1 MNDAELFDRMLA
13 SLLASTRLVT
23 GGAPSS
29 SRIERDG
36 LVASVV
42 PSTPDRSVFNSVLYT
57 APETLTGMLD
67 ELAGT
72 YEGAGVRAWTVWA
85 PERDRDVVA
94 LLERE
99 GHQLDANPAAMV
111 LELEH
116 FDRQVA
122 GEVDF
127 ATDPRIAEIA
137 NLNDLAYGYRG
148 DFVRALGGLPESA
161 AYRYVATLDS
171 RPAAGMMTLDHQGDC
186 FIAFVATH
194 PDARGRGLA
203 TALMTRA
210 LLDARE
216 RGCTTTSLQA
226 TKMGQPVYDRLGY
239 RDLGPI
245 QMWERRQL

>member
-1 MNDAELFDRMLA
+1 MDDAELFDRQLA
-13 SLLASTRLVT
+13 TLLAASRLVT
-23 GGAPSS
+23 AGAQSS
-29 SRIERDG
+29 RRIEREG
-36 LVASVV
+36 LVAGVV
-42 PSTPDRSVFNSVLYT
+42 PSTPDRSVFNSVIYT
-57 APETLTGMLD
+57 SPETLIGSLD
-67 ELAGT
+67 ELAGV
-72 YEGAGVRAWTVWA
+72 YDEVGVRAWTVWV
-85 PERDRDVVA
+85 PERDRDVMA

-99 GHQLDANPAAMV
+99 GHRLDADPAAMA

-127 ATDPRIAEIA
+127 ATDPRIADIA
-137 NLNDLAYGYRG
+137 NLNDLAYGYGG
-148 DFVRALGGLPESA
+148 DFARALGGLPEDA
-161 AYRYVATLDS
+161 AYPYVAMLDGK
-171 RPAAGMMTLDHQGDC
+171 PAAGMMTLDHVGDC
-186 FIAFVATH
+186 FIAFVATD

-226 TKMGQPVYDRLGY
+226 TKLGQPVYERLGY

-245 QMWERRQL
+245 QMWERRK